1 MPSSDP
7 VCSAVVIAIVGG
19 ANLERCI
26 AALAA
31 IGVPITIV
39 GPRQL
44 LGNFLSEPPSR
55 ARCIEMADNVPAR
68 RAVGIQSVSSEW
80 VLLIEDTCV
89 PDAGIAA
96 VIRDLASVGEDVT
109 AISGPVCI
117 AKSLAPAS
125 MALGCTEYGE
135 YRAGSDKSARPI
147 TRIHGLCSLFR
158 RRAVTDFER
167 IIDTEVHAALLA
179 RGGRFQFDDR
189 FVVEFAA
196 CDSRMT
202 NLASRY
208 AHGRLYGGIARYRPG
223 INAKVVPL
231 ARCLLLPVV
240 LTWRAAGAIPAS
252 VNRSAVLVQIAKMST
267 AWACGEAVG
276 AVRGPGDASL
286 REWQ

>member
-1 MPSSDP
+1 MQSSDP

-19 ANLERCI
+19 APLERCI

-31 IGVPITIV
+31 SGVPITIV

-44 LGNFLSEPPSR
+44 LGIIPSQR
-55 ARCIEMADNVPAR
+55 PNSAKCMETTENIPRR
-68 RAVGIQSVSSEW
+68 RAVGIQSLASDW

-96 VIRDLASVGEDVT
+96 VIRGLAGIDGDVA
-109 AISGPVCI
+109 AISGPVRI
-117 AKSLAPAS
+117 AKSLPPAA

-135 YRAGSDKSARPI
+135 YRTGSDQAAQPI
-147 TRIHGLCSLFR
+147 TRIHGLCTLFR
-158 RRAVTDFER
+158 RSAVTGFDR

-179 RGGRFQFDDR
+179 RGARFQFDDR

-196 CDSRMT
+196 CDPRMT
-202 NLASRY
+202 NFASRY

-223 INAKVVPL
+223 ISAKVVAL
-231 ARCLLLPVV
+231 VRCLLLPLV
-240 LTWRAAGAIPAS
+240 LSWRAAGAIPATAS
-252 VNRSAVLVQIAKMST
+252 RSAVLVQIAKMST

-276 AVRGPGDASL
+276 AVLGSGDAV
-286 REWQ
+286 REWR

>member
-1 MPSSDP
+1 M
-7 VCSAVVIAIVGG
+7 IAIVGG
-19 ANLERCI
+19 AHLERCI

-39 GPRQL
+39 GPRPL
-44 LGNFLSEPPSR
+44 LGNFLCERPRR
-55 ARCIEMADNVPAR
+55 AGCVEMTGNVPAR
-68 RAVGIQSVSSEW
+68 RAVGIRSVSSEW

-96 VIRDLASVGEDVT
+96 VIRDLASVDKDVA
-109 AISGPVCI
+109 AISGPVRI
-117 AKSLAPAS
+117 AKSLAPAA

-135 YRAGSDKSARPI
+135 YRAVGDATERRI

-158 RRAVTDFER
+158 RSAVTEFQR
-167 IIDTEVHAALLA
+167 IIDTEVHTALLA
-179 RGGRFQFDDR
+179 QGGRFKFDVR
-189 FVVEFAA
+189 FVAEFAA

-202 NLASRY
+202 NFASRY
-208 AHGRLYGGIARYRPG
+208 AHGRLYGGIARYRRG
-223 INAKVVPL
+223 ISAKLVPL
-231 ARCLLLPVV
+231 ARCLLLPLV

-252 VNRSAVLVQIAKMST
+252 ANRAAVLVQIAKMST

-276 AVRGPGDASL
+276 AVRGPGDAL